1 MKSRTVT
8 VNCEQGLHLLI
19 ASQVAK
25 IAMRCGG
32 TVQIRSQGQVFVN
45 ACDAMEVMT
54 LGAAV
59 GTPLEITADGTDE
72 TSVLRDLIE
81 LIEMGAAV

>member
-25 IAMRCGG
+25 IATRCGG
-32 TVQIRSQGQVFVN
+32 TVHIGSKGQARAN
-45 ACDAMEVMT
+45 ACDAMEVMM
-54 LGAAV
+54 LGAV
-59 GTPLEITADGTDE
+59 RGTPLEITADGDGE
-72 TSVLRDLIE
+72 AGVLRDLTE
-81 LIEMGAAV
+81 LIEMAVTV